1 MTNFKNTSGFITLT
15 VVLIIVLLITALSLM
30 TGKMLMTEQRSASNQ
45 VRYHEAMNAAQ
56 AGLDKA
62 IAQVQSADDFDD
74 LIDFDSTSSPPYY
87 HVEFGDITEIT
98 LGSNTV
104 KSVTI
109 NAVGTSGYS
118 ADIEANAES
127 QVTLNQKVV
136 AFPTISGLPYAPL
149 TVAAGMAI
157 GGNFIVAANPNG
169 GGPGVPLSI
178 WSEEIIT
185 ESDITGSFSSCG
197 QQEYA
202 DNQCDDNPYSNKD
215 NVGSD
220 ILSDDDGFPSNLLA
234 YVFSGNQT
242 IQDVIEDTIQMYPE
256 ADNYY
261 VDRIGDGEINQ
272 PETVCDNLVKA
283 GSAASGRYII
293 KGGCAIN
300 GVIGSLENPVQLLI
314 WDGDLTLNANTVI
327 WGLVFTYSDSA
338 TEYDVKLNGGA
349 VLHGVF
355 VSNFGLKISNGQ
367 FDAVYD
373 ANVLKNLVSQSNPI
387 VATVPGSWR
396 DW

>member
-74 LIDFDSTSSPPYY
+74 LIDFESSSLPPYY
-87 HVEFGDITEIT
+87 HVEFGDVTDIT

-104 KSVTI
+104 QAVTI

-118 ADIEANAES
+118 AETGADAES
-127 QVTLNQKVV
+127 QVTLNQKVA
-136 AFPTISGLPYAPL
+136 AFPTISGLPDAPL

-157 GGNFIVAANPNG
+157 GGNFVVAANPNG

-178 WSEEIIT
+178 WAKEAIT

-202 DNQCDDNPYSNKD
+202 DGQCDDNPYSNKD

-220 ILSDDDGFPSNLLA
+220 ILSDDDGFPENLLA

-242 IQDVIEDTIQMYPE
+242 IQDVIEDTIQMYPDA
-256 ADNYY
+256 ADHYTS
-261 VDRIGDGEINQ
+261 RIGDGVIN
-272 PETVCDNLVKA
+272 TSTAVCDNLVNA
-283 GSAASGRYII
+283 GANASGRYII
-293 KGGCAIN
+293 KGGCAIR
-300 GVIGSLENPVQLLI
+300 GDIGAPENPVQLLI
-314 WDGDLTLNANTVI
+314 WDGDLTLNANTEI

-338 TEYDVKLNGGA
+338 TAYDVMLNGGA

-355 VSNFGLKISNGQ
+355 VSNFELKISNGQ

-373 ANVLKNLVSQSNPI
+373 ESVLRNLVSQSNPI